1 MQLKDIKREL
11 SSAAGG
17 AGMITKSQLL
27 RYMGRSI
34 HSRSSKTYLEGL
46 EAVDGKYYFIS
57 DVAKRLYMRQ
67 Q

>member
-1 MQLKDIKREL
+1 MELRDIKREL

-34 HSRSSKTYLEGL
+34 HSRSANSYLEGL
-46 EAVDGKYYFIS
+46 EAVDGKYFFIS
-57 DVAKRLYMRQ
+57 DVAKRLYLRQ